1 MLYNQAV
8 EINANGNTQDEVLLP
23 TSRTVKFTEDGG
35 LAILMRNWT
44 GAASVKGL
52 VVRLS
57 STGNRKVVPVIVDA
71 PDPIGVFLDD
81 DVENGGEAWVVVAG
95 VAYVY
100 FVGNT
105 TAGNLAR
112 TFITAD
118 GAAYVTGQALAE
130 AIPTSPFAS
139 DKHFCEMGHVVDSRT
154 GAGLAR
160 VILHFN

>member
-95 VAYVY
+95 VA
-100 FVGNT
+100 
-105 TAGNLAR
+105 
-112 TFITAD
+112 
-118 GAAYVTGQALAE
+118 
-130 AIPTSPFAS
+130 
-139 DKHFCEMGHVVDSRT
+139 
-154 GAGLAR
+154 
-160 VILHFN
+160 